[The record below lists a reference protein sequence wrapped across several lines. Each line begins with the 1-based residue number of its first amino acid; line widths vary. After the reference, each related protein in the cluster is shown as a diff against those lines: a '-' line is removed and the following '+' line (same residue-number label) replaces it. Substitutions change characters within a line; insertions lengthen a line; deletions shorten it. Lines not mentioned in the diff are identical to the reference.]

1 VKRAKWGAAVL
12 AVVSLGM
19 SLVCAENAWSQS
31 GDQSS
36 TSPQSSTQAPA
47 KKPATAG
54 TRTHMSTDPALMNPA
69 ALKAKAPDTYEVKF
83 ATTKGDFT
91 VTVHRDWAPMGAD
104 RFYNLCKHHFF
115 DNAAFFRVVPNF
127 IIQFGIPASPQVAKV
142 WQAANLK
149 DDPVTHGNKKATLT
163 FATAGPN
170 TRTTQLFINLN
181 DNNFLDQQGFA
192 AFGEVTDGMDVV
204 SGIYSGYGETPDQGK
219 IQSSGKAYL
228 DANFPKL
235 DTIKSTTVEG
245 GAAGNGGAKPAAKPA
260 AKPQ

>member
-1 VKRAKWGAAVL
+1 MKRAKFGTALLIAVMSFGFCAA
-12 AVVSLGM
+12 
-19 SLVCAENAWSQS
+19 NAWSQGQS
-31 GDQSS
+31 GSQSS
-36 TSPQSSTQAPA
+36 AQAPA

-54 TRTHMSTDPALMNPA
+54 TRTSHMSNDPALLSPA
-69 ALKAKAPDTYEVKF
+69 SLKAKAPDSYEVKF
-83 ATTKGDFT
+83 ATSKGDFT
-91 VTVHRDWAPMGAD
+91 VTVHRDWAPLAAD

-127 IIQFGIPASPQVAKV
+127 IIQFGISANPQVAKV
-142 WQAANLK
+142 WQNANMK
-149 DDPVTHGNKKATLT
+149 DDPVSHGNKKGTLT

-181 DNNFLDQQGFA
+181 DNNFLDNQGFS

-204 SGIYSGYGETPDQGK
+204 NQIYPGYGESPDQGK

-235 DTIKSTTVEG
+235 DTIKSTTVVG
-245 GAAGNGGAKPAAKPA
+245 NGAAAAGNGGAKPAT
-260 AKPQ
+260 KPQ

>member
-1 VKRAKWGAAVL
+1 
-12 AVVSLGM
+12 M
-19 SLVCAENAWSQS
+19 S
-31 GDQSS
+31 
-36 TSPQSSTQAPA
+36 
-47 KKPATAG
+47 
-54 TRTHMSTDPALMNPA
+54 DPALMNPA
-69 ALKAKAPDTYEVKF
+69 ALKAKAPDEYQVKF
-83 ATTKGDFT
+83 TTAKGGEFT
-91 VTVHRDWAPMGAD
+91 VTVHRDWAPIGAD

-127 IIQFGIPASPQVAKV
+127 IIQFGIPADPKVAKV
-142 WQAANLK
+142 WQSANLK

-181 DNNFLDQQGFA
+181 DNNFLDSQGFS

-204 SGIYSGYGETPDQGK
+204 NGIYSGYGESPDQGK

-245 GAAGNGGAKPAAKPA
+245 GAAAGGNGSAKPAAKPA